1 MLKRIP
7 HTYTIISSVILLCA
21 VLSWIIPAG
30 EYMRE
35 TIDVNGISRTVI
47 VDHSF
52 HRVEQTPQ
60 TWQVFSSLLEGFERQ
75 AGIIAFL
82 LIMGGAFQIMNNSRA
97 IDTGIFSFLNFTK
110 GLEKHRLIKIL
121 GVNNVVI
128 SLVISLFG
136 SVFGMSEET
145 LAFVIIIVPLA
156 ISMGYDSITG
166 LCMVYVAAHIGFSGA
181 VLNPFT
187 IGIAQ
192 GLSDLPLFSG
202 FEYRMFCWLVL
213 TTALI
218 VCVLR
223 YAAVVKKHPEKSPMY
238 HADAYWRKREKESC
252 GEISHVTTRQ
262 AWIVY
267 LLLLVSLGLFS
278 IIYPISTFSVGEA
291 SVTCYAV
298 PTLSILFAVFGWLG
312 LRKSNQFFILTL
324 LAFTI
329 LFLIIGVMG
338 HGWYLP
344 EISAI
349 FLAMGILSGFANSE
363 HADAIIKQFMDGAK
377 DMLSA
382 AIVVGLAG
390 GIIQIL
396 QDGHIIDPILHSLAS
411 LMGEA
416 GKIVSLGVMYLIQTL
431 INLIIPSGSA
441 KAALTMPIMAPF
453 SDVIGLSRQAT
464 VMAYQFG
471 DGFTN
476 MITPTSAVLMG
487 ALGIARIPYEI
498 WVKWF
503 WKILLLFIILGM
515 VLLIPTVLFP
525 LNGF

>member
-1 MLKRIP
+1 MLKQIP

-82 LIMGGAFQIMNNSRA
+82 LIMGGAFQIMNSSRA

-128 SLVISLFG
+128 SLVIILFSLFG

-223 YAAVVKKHPEKSPMY
+223 YAAVVKSI
-238 HADAYWRKREKESC
+238 RKNHLC
-252 GEISHVTTRQ
+252 IM
-262 AWIVY
+262 
-267 LLLLVSLGLFS
+267 
-278 IIYPISTFSVGEA
+278 
-291 SVTCYAV
+291 
-298 PTLSILFAVFGWLG
+298 
-312 LRKSNQFFILTL
+312 LTL
-324 LAFTI
+324 
-329 LFLIIGVMG
+329 IGG
-338 HGWYLP
+338 NGKRKLWRDIP
-344 EISAI
+344 CNDSP
-349 FLAMGILSGFANSE
+349 S
-363 HADAIIKQFMDGAK
+363 MDRIP
-377 DMLSA
+377 
-382 AIVVGLAG
+382 IVTRV
-390 GIIQIL
+390 
-396 QDGHIIDPILHSLAS
+396 
-411 LMGEA
+411 
-416 GKIVSLGVMYLIQTL
+416 LGVVLHHLPDQYF
-431 INLIIPSGSA
+431 
-441 KAALTMPIMAPF
+441 F
-453 SDVIGLSRQAT
+453 SR
-464 VMAYQFG
+464 
-471 DGFTN
+471 
-476 MITPTSAVLMG
+476 
-487 ALGIARIPYEI
+487 
-498 WVKWF
+498 
-503 WKILLLFIILGM
+503 
-515 VLLIPTVLFP
+515 
-525 LNGF
+525 